1 MYLNN
6 IVIGGLEVEWSW
18 QILLFV
24 LASFGV
30 GMLLGTLLNHLIRRF
45 AKKLGTFLD
54 HLIKRF
60 AKKHRPT
67 LVVEEQLKYTPPD
80 LVEEIESNRKIAT
93 EPWTGKLLSF
103 QTHMW
108 DTSQDEVYRLPRNLR
123 EDLTQAYVDMRL
135 ANSIVWLSTELG
147 RRSHNLDEN
156 YMKLC
161 DNIAVRLDRITPLLK
176 WSGD

>member
-1 MYLNN
+1 M
-6 IVIGGLEVEWSW
+6 EWW

-30 GMLLGTLLNHLIRRF
+30 GMLLGILLY
-45 AKKLGTFLD
+45 

-60 AKKHRPT
+60 AKKHKPT

-93 EPWTGKLLSF
+93 EPWTGKLLPF

-108 DTSQDEVYRLPRNLR
+108 DVLQDEVDKLPTNLQ
-123 EDLTQAYVDMRL
+123 EGLVQVYLDIRL
-135 ANSIVWLSTELG
+135 ANSIARLSTEFG
-147 RRSHNLDEN
+147 HRSRNLDES
-156 YMKLC
+156 YMKVC
-161 DNIAVRLDRITPLLK
+161 TTIAERIDRLKPLIK
-176 WSGD
+176 RPEVTK